1 MKNFLFLKNPKIF
14 KRIKESTPE
23 MEEEFRERFE
33 QVDVPLVDKLVMI
46 GTAFFVIIIPCILIL
61 LGIALFSMW
70 FFGAF

>member
-1 MKNFLFLKNPKIF
+1 MKNFLFLKSPKIF

-61 LGIALFSMW
+61 FGIALFSMW
-70 FFGAF
+70 VFGAF

>member
-1 MKNFLFLKNPKIF
+1 MKNFLFLKSPKIF

-61 LGIALFSMW
+61 LGIALFSTW
-70 FFGAF
+70 VSGAF

>member
-1 MKNFLFLKNPKIF
+1 
-14 KRIKESTPE
+14 

-70 FFGAF
+70 VFGVF